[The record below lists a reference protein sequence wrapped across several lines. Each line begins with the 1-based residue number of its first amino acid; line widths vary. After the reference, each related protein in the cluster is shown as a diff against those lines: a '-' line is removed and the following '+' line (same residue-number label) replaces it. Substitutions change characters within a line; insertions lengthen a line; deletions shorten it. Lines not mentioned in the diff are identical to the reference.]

1 MYKKKITLSPN
12 LVDVFSSFLDC
23 CITRPLF
30 LFFETS
36 DLENPTSLGQYEI
49 SYYVHIDVHLVRSTL
64 CGGVVRGLRYILGV
78 SIFPIKYYE
87 QRNLARSNESRRSP
101 SPPPLSV
108 LYMHTCTH
116 HVEKVDTLAAVP
128 LYLSLLRRPSSYVRV
143 YVSVLRLFPRTIGT

>member
-87 QRNLARSNESRRSP
+87 QRNLARSNESRRSCL
-101 SPPPLSV
+101 LS
-108 LYMHTCTH
+108 LYSTCTH
-116 HVEKVDTLAAVP
+116 AHIMLRKWTR
-128 LYLSLLRRPSSYVRV
+128 SLLYRCTSPSSDNVRV